1 MDPLGTSPDCPV
13 TVLVG
18 TRMCTQ
24 ARAQCTLCPGTPV
37 SSSQPPGGRPVRRL
51 SPTARDD
58 AHRLVTVMVS
68 LGLLGYVA
76 LVFGLILYA
85 MPV

>member
-1 MDPLGTSPDCPV
+1 M
-13 TVLVG
+13 
-18 TRMCTQ
+18 
-24 ARAQCTLCPGTPV
+24 
-37 SSSQPPGGRPVRRL
+37 RRL